1 MTVTSSGLWGEQ
13 RGKAMV
19 VTSSEHIATRERD
32 EAMTVISSGHSKER
46 YGGSHKQSLGREAA
60 CTLERCGAGSK

>member
-19 VTSSEHIATRERD
+19 VTSSDTRERD

-46 YGGSHKQSLGREAA
+46 CGGSHKQSLGREAA